1 MEGSV
6 EGVSPYRSPDRYHQ
20 TDYSLKN
27 KMQHLERE
35 LKSLQGKYD
44 QLNIENKGSSTKK
57 DILERS
63 LKDSEGQLRIVR
75 EKYSDL

>member
-1 MEGSV
+1 
-6 EGVSPYRSPDRYHQ
+6 
-20 TDYSLKN
+20 
-27 KMQHLERE
+27 MQHLERE